1 VSATIRIPPILRPE
15 AGGNRQV
22 EVEGGTVRAALA
34 ELVTAYPALA
44 GRIEADD
51 GLPQFLNVYVDGTDV
66 RALDELD
73 TPLAP
78 GSTVLLLPA
87 MAGG

>member
-1 VSATIRIPPILRPE
+1 MSATVRIPPILRPD

-22 EVEGGTVRAALA
+22 EVEGATLAAALD
-34 ELVTAYPALA
+34 ELVAAYPALA
-44 GRIEADD
+44 DRLEADD
-51 GLPQFLNVYVDGTDV
+51 GLPPFLNVYVDGTDV
-66 RALDELD
+66 RELAALE
-73 TPLAP
+73 TPLVP

>member
-1 VSATIRIPPILRPE
+1 MSATIRIPPILRPE

-22 EVEGGTVRAALA
+22 EVEGGTLRAALA
-34 ELVTAYPALA
+34 ELVSAYPALA
-44 GRIEADD
+44 ARIEAEE

>member
-1 VSATIRIPPILRPE
+1 MSATVRIPPILRPD

-22 EVEGGTVRAALA
+22 EVEGATLAAALD
-34 ELVTAYPALA
+34 ELVATYPALA
-44 GRIEADD
+44 ERLESDD
-51 GLPQFLNVYVDGTDV
+51 GLPPFLNVYVDGTDV
-66 RALDELD
+66 RELGELE
-73 TPLAP
+73 TPLVP